1 MGPAGLRRGAS
12 SPGWNK
18 GYRVNVP
25 QWSPPVFSGCLHQV
39 KCSATAIMVP
49 QWSPPVVG
57 RVTIAQSEGP

>member
-25 QWSPPVFSGCLHQV
+25 QWSPPVFSGVMILYISHQMRGNAAAMEPAV
-39 KCSATAIMVP
+39 F
-49 QWSPPVVG
+49 G
-57 RVTIAQSEGP
+57 G